1 VRRASLQ
8 LRVAAAATLGVALV
22 LLVVSLVTV
31 TTFANRERSS
41 LDTQLQERA
50 QRPGPGLRGL
60 VGGPGGEV
68 GQVEPGGPGPR
79 GGGPGGPPPGVEAR
93 GNPPPVISTGGA
105 SFVRLIVRGQA
116 AAAGGNIP
124 STFPVPNSA
133 GLSTVTAG
141 GDRWRMAARRL
152 PGLGPDS
159 WLQVAAELKP
169 LDDRIAELRNRLIVI
184 SAAGILLAAI
194 VAWALGA
201 LALRPLRELGRAVS
215 GVSGTTD
222 LSKRLPTGTAPE
234 EVDAVAGDV
243 NAMLGRL
250 QRAVG
255 ETERALSAT
264 RQFAAD
270 AGHELRTPLT
280 SIRANVD
287 ALARNPGMEPRERQA
302 ALGEVADE
310 LARLVALLDSLQALA
325 RGDAGAALP
334 RAEVDLVDLLDAAVT
349 SARRRHPG
357 VTMRLRAPEGPAELE
372 GWPDGLRLLADNLL
386 ENAARHG
393 RPGGEVDVSLA
404 ADDGGWRL
412 AVDDD
417 GPGVPAG
424 ERQRIFERF
433 ARGAAAGPDGF
444 GLGLALVAQQ
454 ATLHGGDVAVGEGE
468 LGGARFTVRLP
479 RR

>member
-1 VRRASLQ
+1 MAR
-8 LRVAAAATLGVALV
+8 
-22 LLVVSLVTV
+22 
-31 TTFANRERSS
+31 TT
-41 LDTQLQERA
+41 T
-50 QRPGPGLRGL
+50 
-60 VGGPGGEV
+60 
-68 GQVEPGGPGPR
+68 
-79 GGGPGGPPPGVEAR
+79 
-93 GNPPPVISTGGA
+93 
-105 SFVRLIVRGQA
+105 
-116 AAAGGNIP
+116 
-124 STFPVPNSA
+124 
-133 GLSTVTAG
+133 
-141 GDRWRMAARRL
+141 
-152 PGLGPDS
+152 
-159 WLQVAAELKP
+159 
-169 LDDRIAELRNRLIVI
+169 
-184 SAAGILLAAI
+184 
-194 VAWALGA
+194 
-201 LALRPLRELGRAVS
+201 S
-215 GVSGTTD
+215 GVSGTSD
-222 LSKRLPTGTAPE
+222 LETRLPTGNAPE

-287 ALARNPGMEPRERQA
+287 ALARNPGMEASERQA
-302 ALGEVADE
+302 ALGEAADE
-310 LARLVALLDSLQALA
+310 LARLVTLLDALQALA

-334 RAEVDLVDLLDAAVT
+334 RAELDLVDLLDAAVT

-357 VTMRLRAPEGPAELE
+357 VTMRLSAPDGPAELE

-393 RPGGEVDVSLA
+393 RSGGQVDVSLA
-404 ADDGGWRL
+404 AEDGAWGL

-417 GPGVPAG
+417 GPGVPAA
-424 ERQRIFERF
+424 ERRRIFERF

-454 ATLHGGDVAVGEGE
+454 AALHGGDVEVGDAE

-479 RR
+479 R